1 MQVNPKFEELKASGN
16 LPSPSGVALEII
28 RLTQIDNVSLN
39 DVLRPIKADPVLAG
53 RVLKLANSAANA
65 GDKAII
71 ALPDAIVR
79 LGFNIISKLAMTL
92 SILDANRSG
101 LCQAFD
107 YQEFWSK
114 SLMRGL
120 IMQEISKCCKD
131 SAPPE
136 EAFTIGLVSE
146 IGWLALAKIYPEEFN
161 KCLEAHQDQFNQRA
175 YCRKCEQRLDC
186 ISTCLQQLI
195 DDERTSFGID
205 HNQITLGMLEDWG
218 LPIHALEVV
227 RLFQT
232 FGCDYNLTEFG
243 TAEEKFAA
251 KLKLATLLTG
261 EVGTASG
268 SAAIR
273 KMGAQLGISE
283 EQFSGLLGRVYSDW
297 AEWKNLLNLDLKH
310 NANNR
315 ANCIKSSVSKA
326 PLTSAAGLRITIVE
340 DDRIQLNILSNYLKN
355 KGHSITVATSGDEAL
370 QQILRD
376 KPQVLI
382 TDYHMEP
389 LDGVTLCKALRA
401 TKDGQ
406 AIYII
411 LITADSDS
419 ATLTTAFRAGVNDF
433 IAKPINQAELD
444 ARLLGARRFMGL
456 LGSHEQESED
466 IRNYAFELAT
476 TARRL
481 EMMALTDQLTSLA
494 NRRYAYMRFDQEWAK
509 LVRNGSTFAILSLDL
524 DFFKQV
530 NDTCG
535 HDAGDQVLI
544 HFADILKKSIRTNDI
559 ACRMGGEEFIVIAS
573 DPGGNNVSVLGERIR
588 EMVESCQPENVS
600 LTRKITVSIGA
611 AISNLDVDK
620 EGWKDTLKR
629 SDQALYEAKAAGRNR
644 FRLYDK
650 VYKRQHE
657 RYHHMAPIRVKNMS
671 SNSEECLVDMVN
683 LSQSGLFLS
692 CAKAVLPNLDDI
704 LELQATEIED
714 PEWRIARV
722 VRLTDSGFA
731 VEFVNSTG

>member
-1 MQVNPKFEELKASGN
+1 MNTKFEELKASGN

-28 RLTQIDNVSLN
+28 RLTQIDNISLN

-53 RVLKLANSAANA
+53 RVLKLANSAAK
-65 GDKAII
+65 GGEQAII
-71 ALPDAIVR
+71 ALPDAVVR
-79 LGFNIISKLAMTL
+79 LGFNIIAKLAMTL
-92 SILDANRSG
+92 SILDASRSG
-101 LCQAFD
+101 ICHAFD
-107 YQEFWSK
+107 YQEFWSN
-114 SLMRGL
+114 SLMRAL
-120 IMQEISKCCKD
+120 IMQEIGKYCED
-131 SAPPE
+131 FAPPE
-136 EAFTIGLVSE
+136 EAFTIGLISE
-146 IGWLALAKIYPEEFN
+146 IGQLALAQIYPEGFS
-161 KCLEAHQDQFNQRA
+161 KCLEVHQDQFHNQA
-175 YCRKCEQRLDC
+175 YCRKCELRIDC
-186 ISTCLQQLI
+186 ISTCLQKLI
-195 DDERTSFGID
+195 TEEQVSFGID
-205 HNQITLGMLEDWG
+205 HNQITLAMLEDWG
-218 LPIHALEVV
+218 LPINALDAI
-227 RLFQT
+227 RLFQA
-232 FGCDYNLTEFG
+232 FGCDRDLTEFE

-251 KLKLATLLTG
+251 KLKLAALLTG
-261 EVGTASG
+261 EVGKFSG
-268 SAAIR
+268 STAIQ
-273 KMGAQLGISE
+273 KMGAQLGISD
-283 EQFSGLLGRVYSDW
+283 EQFDELLGRVYSDW
-297 AEWKNLLNLDLKH
+297 AEWKNLLSLDLAH
-310 NANNR
+310 NSNNR
-315 ANCIKSSVSKA
+315 ANYIKSPVLNA
-326 PLTSAAGLRITIVE
+326 PLNSTAGLRITVVE

-355 KGHSITVATSGDEAL
+355 KGHSISTATSGDEAL
-370 QQILRD
+370 QQILRQ

-389 LDGVTLCKALRA
+389 LDGITLCKALRA

-433 IAKPINQAELD
+433 IAKPINQTELD

-481 EMMALTDQLTSLA
+481 EMMALTDQLTSLS
-494 NRRYAYMRFDQEWAK
+494 NRRYAYTRLDQEWAK
-509 LVRNGSTFAILSLDL
+509 LVRNGINFAILSLDL

-573 DPGGNNVSVLGERIR
+573 DALGNNISVLGERIR
-588 EMVESCQPENVS
+588 DMVESCQPENLS

-611 AISNLDVDK
+611 AISNLDADK

-629 SDQALYEAKAAGRNR
+629 SDQALYEAKAAGRNL
-644 FRLYDK
+644 FRLYQK
-650 VYKRQHE
+650 VNKRQHE
-657 RYHHMAPIRVKNMS
+657 RYFHMAQIRVKNMS
-671 SNSEECLVDMVN
+671 SNNSDEYVVDMVN
-683 LSQSGLFLS
+683 LSHSGLFLS

-704 LELQATEIED
+704 VKLQTTEIED

-722 VRLTDSGFA
+722 VRLTERGFA
-731 VEFVNSTG
+731 VEFV